1 METTPSRPPPPRGLR
16 RRSKALWH
24 SVIEV
29 CEPNPTE
36 LAILHELCFV
46 LDEID
51 VLRTVLARSEPVV
64 TGSTGQPRPNPLYA
78 ELRRHRELA
87 DRLARTLAFPAD
99 DTSEPRTY

>member
-1 METTPSRPPPPRGLR
+1 M
-16 RRSKALWH
+16 LWH
-24 SVIEV
+24 SIIET

-36 LAILHELCFV
+36 LAILHELCSV

-51 VLRTVLARSEPVV
+51 VLRAALARSEPVV
-64 TGSTGQPRPNPLYA
+64 TGSTGQPRPNPLYG

-99 DTSEPRTY
+99 DNNESRRY

>member
-16 RRSKALWH
+16 KRSKALWH
-24 SVIEV
+24 SVIET

-51 VLRTVLARSEPVV
+51 ALRAALARSEPVV

-87 DRLARTLAFPAD
+87 DRLARTLEFPSDND
-99 DTSEPRTY
+99 DELRRY

>member
-1 METTPSRPPPPRGLR
+1 METTLSQLSSPRGLR
-16 RRSKALWH
+16 KRSKTLWR
-24 SVIEV
+24 SVIET

-64 TGSTGQPRPNPLYA
+64 TGSTGQPRANPLYA

-87 DRLARTLAFPAD
+87 DRLARTLAFPSD
-99 DTSEPRTY
+99 DTNEPRTY

>member
-1 METTPSRPPPPRGLR
+1 METTPLRPPPPRGLR

-24 SVIEV
+24 SVIEA

-87 DRLARTLAFPAD
+87 DRLARTLAFPTD
-99 DTSEPRTY
+99 DINESRRY